1 MVVGFTLI
9 LAPVAPVDHLTV
21 PLQPVAVMV
30 ALSPKQIEVPVAVNT
45 GGVAGLTFIV
55 TVLEDPLAQVDGV
68 ALQMAV

>member
-1 MVVGFTLI
+1 
-9 LAPVAPVDHLTV
+9 
-21 PLQPVAVMV
+21 MV